1 MLAQGSK
8 LLSSIDRSRR
18 KIESCYEFV
27 DEIGVGSFSTVCR
40 WKHRLTGTDRAVKWI
55 RWDRNWGKIDP
66 YQIEILTTELY
77 VLMSIDH
84 PYIAKF
90 VEFFEDSWA
99 GMYFVTELCEGG
111 SLEDMLDT
119 VTSLSSLEERTR
131 YTTRFQHIFWQI
143 TYAVAYL
150 HKLSIMHR
158 DVKPDNVLLKS
169 IDDNSAAK
177 LIDFGLSKVEPY
189 EDEPMLVGTLEFI
202 APEIFLGEPHTTKCD
217 LWSLG
222 VIFAYMIT
230 AVEHGELIH
239 PILRTVPDRETM
251 DHEDLLEEL
260 SLLFNSTSPSWDE
273 MFEGKSSSIRRV
285 AGRVFQS
292 CPTRRTGAAELL
304 VEEWVAAGGDKLT
317 DMSQGSCALDNIKS
331 WTTLSQFEQEL
342 CSAVAQLASDAQV
355 QDPLRIFNA
364 LDTSG
369 DGMLSRQDII
379 KGCEIIGV
387 YLSEKEL
394 DGLLRAVGQCKSR
407 SLGYTEWLAA
417 TLERSLLNSEELVN
431 LLFKSLD
438 DNNTG
443 YINVDYPPK
452 CKTDANQQNDTIK

>member
-1 MLAQGSK
+1 MVCACLAGLFLFHPRPRRDQARVGDGVAQMLAQGSK

-40 WKHRLTGTDRAVKWI
+40 WKHRLTSTDRAVKWI

-369 DGMLSRQDII
+369 DGMLSSARPMPTSRTTPLNASPTWTS
-379 KGCEIIGV
+379 V
-387 YLSEKEL
+387 LSET
-394 DGLLRAVGQCKSR
+394 C
-407 SLGYTEWLAA
+407 AA
-417 TLERSLLNSEELVN
+417 R
-431 LLFKSLD
+431 
-438 DNNTG
+438 
-443 YINVDYPPK
+443 
-452 CKTDANQQNDTIK
+452 